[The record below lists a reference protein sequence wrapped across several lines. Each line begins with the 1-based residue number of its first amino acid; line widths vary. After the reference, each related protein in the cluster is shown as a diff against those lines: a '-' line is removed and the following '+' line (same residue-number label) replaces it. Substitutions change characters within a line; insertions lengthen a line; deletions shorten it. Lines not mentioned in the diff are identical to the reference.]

1 MANHFSILGSRTSN
15 YTMRRQKDTTL
26 EDERL
31 VGVQYATGEK
41 HAGYLPRR
49 THTHRGTQ
57 PEVRHKGSSGTAISK
72 NSNKTS
78 KQENLPKHMSSCSPS
93 FIQQ

>member
-72 NSNKTS
+72 NSNKTW
-78 KQENLPKHMSSCSPS
+78 KPPTD
-93 FIQQ
+93 FF

>member
-1 MANHFSILGSRTSN
+1 
-15 YTMRRQKDTTL
+15 MRRQKDTTL

-49 THTHRGTQ
+49 IHTHRGTQ

-72 NSNKTS
+72 NSNKAS